1 MRTSK
6 AHFKYALRFAK
17 NQEETAKADPLAS
30 DLIDKDVDNFW
41 KTVYKMNTSSNIQA
55 NVIDGI
61 TGPDN
66 IADYWRQ
73 HFQKILNSNECDIS
87 LKSNIM
93 RKFDGIQHNP
103 EMVVSTNS
111 VSQIVDNLE

>member
-1 MRTSK
+1 
-6 AHFKYALRFAK
+6 
-17 NQEETAKADPLAS
+17 
-30 DLIDKDVDNFW
+30 
-41 KTVYKMNTSSNIQA
+41 MNTSSNIQA

-73 HFQKILNSNECDIS
+73 HFQKILNSNDCDIS

-93 RKFDGIQHNP
+93 RKFEGIQHNP

-111 VSQIVDNLE
+111 VIVFPRLLIMLYISEPGYQLPVSKLSVCLRSAVNV